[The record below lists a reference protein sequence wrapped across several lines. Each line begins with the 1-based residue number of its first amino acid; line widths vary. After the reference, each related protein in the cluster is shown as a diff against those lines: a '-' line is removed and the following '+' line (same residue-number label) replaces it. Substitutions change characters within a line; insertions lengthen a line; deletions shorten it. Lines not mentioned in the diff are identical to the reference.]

1 VDLIQFYCTSNR
13 REKALLSARQHQ
25 QNARNNHHK
34 KITEQNK
41 RHVVVV
47 VVVGGLAAWDGT
59 VRYPFRT
66 PVRRLPNAKKEFR
79 KRERKNKKRN
89 TRFPHSIQQPAGKLR
104 IRVVASLLFLG
115 CFFIKLKSIDG
126 SVFLFCVSKH
136 LI

>member
-66 PVRRLPNAKKEFR
+66 PVIGDCQTQKKNLEREKERTKKETHDFHIR
-79 KRERKNKKRN
+79 SSSQRESCEYVWW
-89 TRFPHSIQQPAGKLR
+89 PLC
-104 IRVVASLLFLG
+104 
-115 CFFIKLKSIDG
+115 CFWV
-126 SVFLFCVSKH
+126 VFLLS
-136 LI
+136 